1 MDESHRLKQMPDNYD
16 LAVFEKIY
24 KETAALRHKL
34 AFKIDNRRFGVDK
47 QEIIQWFDIKFIHAF
62 CQFHEKYD
70 ASNIGNLKGYI
81 INALTTY
88 QYRVMAMAYKQE
100 FANHHTQLDI
110 TELTDETEII
120 SNPEYDTKNDTLLEK
135 AMDYLKSILSED
147 AYTVLQVELQ
157 RPQWIVD
164 YMEDRGCKPNA
175 SIPNNIIADYLGFP
189 KGQAYIQYVGELRK
203 EIKRGISLS
212 AEYFS

>member
-1 MDESHRLKQMPDNYD
+1 
-16 LAVFEKIY
+16 
-24 KETAALRHKL
+24 
-34 AFKIDNRRFGVDK
+34 
-47 QEIIQWFDIKFIHAF
+47 
-62 CQFHEKYD
+62 
-70 ASNIGNLKGYI
+70 
-81 INALTTY
+81 
-88 QYRVMAMAYKQE
+88 
-100 FANHHTQLDI
+100 
-110 TELTDETEII
+110 
-120 SNPEYDTKNDTLLEK
+120 
-135 AMDYLKSILSED
+135 MDYLKSILSED